1 MSRYIPFLKAKQNEI
16 KSISELS
23 QEVRDAICPFF
34 DFPKKM
40 DGYQNGEF
48 VDAVERIFRR
58 LQKNLGKDFPF
69 YFDNFDLEEGLKV
82 GSNHNYS
89 HLLQSLADM
98 NVIPVVGLDRS
109 AEHNNAVLDLK
120 QAGTLKSDVVAFRI
134 CPEDFESFDVSKDE
148 IESNLNQ
155 VFEEFEAIDL
165 IFDCRV
171 CTNLKAAVVAP
182 QIQGFSQK
190 FCAAYP
196 ARRIVVTGSSIPA
209 SIGDILKVDSEQMLA
224 RNELA
229 IYSAVKMKHKH
240 ARVIFGDYATV
251 SPNYS
256 DVDLP
261 PEMLQNVM
269 TAKLTYTI
277 PGAHYFIRGGGMK
290 VKGPK
295 QYFAMA
301 KRLCSQQF
309 FRGKNYSSG
318 DAYLEEK
325 SRAQGS
331 NCSPNTVIKPSVV
344 AHISYMVLDA
354 KI

>member
-1 MSRYIPFLKAKQNEI
+1 MSKYIPFLKAKQNEI

-23 QEVRDAICPFF
+23 QEVRNEICPFF

-40 DGYQNGEF
+40 DGYQEDEF
-48 VDAVERIFRR
+48 LAAAERISRR
-58 LQKNLGKDFPF
+58 LQKNLEDNLQF
-69 YFDNFDLEEGLKV
+69 YFDNFDLEEELEVDGE
-82 GSNHNYS
+82 HNYRY
-89 HLLQSLADM
+89 LLQLFADL

-109 AEHNNAVLDLK
+109 AEHNNAVLESK
-120 QAGTLKSDVVAFRI
+120 QAGMVKSNVVAFRV
-134 CPEDFESFDVSKDE
+134 CLEDFESFEVSKDD
-148 IESNLNQ
+148 IENNLSDIFNQ
-155 VFEEFEAIDL
+155 FEAVDL

-171 CTNLKAAVVAP
+171 CTSLKAAIVAP
-182 QIQGFSQK
+182 QIQDFSRK
-190 FCAAYP
+190 FCADYSV
-196 ARRIVVTGSSIPA
+196 RRVIVTGSSIPA
-209 SIGDILKVDSEQMLA
+209 SVSDILKVDSEQMLA
-224 RNELA
+224 RNELT
-229 IYSAVKMKHKH
+229 IFSAVKTKHKH
-240 ARVIFGDYATV
+240 APVVLGDYATV

-261 PEMLQNVM
+261 PEILQNVM

-290 VKGPK
+290 VNGAK

-301 KRLCSQQF
+301 KRLCSLKF

-325 SRAQGS
+325 SRGQGS
-331 NCSPNTVIKPSVV
+331 NCAPNSIIKPSVV